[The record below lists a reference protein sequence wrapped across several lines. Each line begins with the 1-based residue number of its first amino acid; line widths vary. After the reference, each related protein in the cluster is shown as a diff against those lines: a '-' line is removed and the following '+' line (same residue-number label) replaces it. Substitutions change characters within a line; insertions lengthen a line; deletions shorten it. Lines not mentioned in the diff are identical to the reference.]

1 MRTPRNPGRRRRRFG
16 FGWTRGVTVLI
27 IVNVALWLLELLA
40 FSGGGTGAGSAAGPG
55 TSPLAMLMRGL
66 MLDPWA
72 VVGRLQLWQLFSYM
86 FLHDPHDP
94 LHLLFNMVVLYMFGG
109 LFERRWG
116 TRDFLRFYLL
126 SGLIAGAVGVLA
138 GVIAPG
144 LFGGII
150 VGASGALTALLMA
163 FALIFPDQEVQLMF
177 VMPIR
182 GRQLLLALVAID
194 LLMFLTGA
202 DIAISVHAGGL
213 LAGWLLIT
221 GSWRWS
227 RLRGVFRGL
236 GERTWGRR
244 PKRRGRFKVY
254 TNPDTRH

>member
-1 MRTPRNPGRRRRRFG
+1 M
-16 FGWTRGVTVLI
+16 
-27 IVNVALWLLELLA
+27 WLLELLA
-40 FSGGGTGAGSAAGPG
+40 FSGGGAPVQGGDSAGAGVGA
-55 TSPLAMLMRGL
+55 SPLTFVMRGL

-72 VVGRLQLWQLFSYM
+72 VLGRLQLWQLFSYM

-94 LHLLFNMVVLYMFGG
+94 LHLLFNMIVLYMFGG

-116 TRDFLRFYLL
+116 TRDFLRFYLVA
-126 SGLIAGAVGVLA
+126 GVIAGVVGVLA

-144 LFGGII
+144 LFGGVI

-182 GRQLLLALVAID
+182 GRQLVFALVAID

-221 GSWRWS
+221 GSCRWS
-227 RLRGVFRGL
+227 RLRGLLAGL
-236 GERTWGRR
+236 TKGVWGRR
-244 PKRRGRFKVY
+244 PRRRGRFKVY
-254 TNPDTRH
+254 TNPNTRH